1 MTSSNLPTHRP
12 QGLFLAALDILAL
25 LAWGFLLFRYW
36 LTGLLKLLIHPNYF
50 SLILVSSLLLLAL
63 GGIKIGQLFQKS
75 APGDTIQHIT
85 LLPKA
90 WGSGLLL
97 ISALAGFLIS
107 PSILTSQMA
116 LQRGVSETLPVT
128 RSLAQNFRA
137 TVKPEERSLIE
148 WVRTLDA
155 YPEPDAY
162 TGQKVKV
169 TGFVI
174 NLPQLNDNYLLLGRF
189 IITCCA
195 VDAYPVG
202 LPVKLEAS
210 RSAYP
215 ADSWL
220 EITGEMATELLNLD
234 TQKVQGVPLQKRQL
248 VIVAKTVKPIP
259 PPADP
264 YGY

>member
-1 MTSSNLPTHRP
+1 
-12 QGLFLAALDILAL
+12 
-25 LAWGFLLFRYW
+25 
-36 LTGLLKLLIHPNYF
+36 
-50 SLILVSSLLLLAL
+50 
-63 GGIKIGQLFQKS
+63 
-75 APGDTIQHIT
+75 
-85 LLPKA
+85 
-90 WGSGLLL
+90 
-97 ISALAGFLIS
+97 
-107 PSILTSQMA
+107 MA

-189 IITCCA
+189 ILTCCA